1 MIKAL
6 FFDIDGTLVS
16 FKTHRIP
23 QSAVDALQHAHDKG
37 MKIFISTGRPV
48 PFINNLDQIEPLI
61 DGYITTTGAYC
72 FIGDRVV
79 CEYPMNREE
88 VQKIMDMANR
98 DGKTTAI
105 VGKEDIAIINPK
117 HVAEEVFIK
126 GLGLTGFSFTPL
138 DTVLHQPILQVTPFF
153 DDEEEKELK
162 PLIPHCISSRWH
174 PAFTDITDEHAD
186 KGKALHAMADAL
198 GISVKETAAFGDG
211 GNDIPIIREAG
222 IGVAMGNAKDDVK
235 AAADIVTR
243 DIDNNGIATALNKL
257 L

>member
-23 QSAVDALQHAHDKG
+23 QSTVDALQRAHDKG
-37 MKIFISTGRPV
+37 VKIFISTGRPV
-48 PFINNLDQIEPLI
+48 PFINNLGQIEPLI

-72 FIGDRVV
+72 FIGDKVV
-79 CEYPMNREE
+79 CEYPMNRDE

-98 DGKTTAI
+98 DGKTTAV
-105 VGKEDIAIINPK
+105 VGQKDIAIINPK
-117 HVAEEVFIK
+117 QVAEEVFIK
-126 GLGLTGFSFTPL
+126 GLGLTDFSFTPL
-138 DTVLHQPILQVTPFF
+138 DIVLKQPILQVTPFF
-153 DDEEEKELK
+153 TAEEEAELK

-174 PAFTDITDEHAD
+174 PAFTDITDSHAD
-186 KGKALHAMADAL
+186 KGKALHAMADTL
-198 GISVKETAAFGDG
+198 GLSLKETAAFGDG

-222 IGVAMGNAKDDVK
+222 IGVAMGNAKEDVK
-235 AAADIVTR
+235 TVADLVTR
-243 DIDNNGIATALNKL
+243 DIDDGGIAAALNKL